1 MKEKM
6 NEEMSWK
13 EILTQLG
20 IGAAIGMAFLLF
32 VCCSDAFFRFISG
45 Q

>member
-1 MKEKM
+1 MKK
-6 NEEMSWK
+6 NSKEMSWS

-20 IGAAIGMAFLLF
+20 IGAAFGMAFLLF
-32 VCCSDAFFRFISG
+32 VCCSDAFFRLITG

>member
-1 MKEKM
+1 MKEKI
-6 NEEMSWK
+6 NEDMSLS

-20 IGAAIGMAFLLF
+20 IGAAMGTAFLLF
-32 VCCSDAFFRFISG
+32 VCCGDAMARLISG